1 MAEPKPFA
9 SLTSGLLARKGGAKP
24 AMRRQIL
31 GGFGGELSAMHGQDD
46 LGWNDMGDD
55 DVHYSDPMAIAGL
68 TPMPH
73 VVAVAQPQGYAE
85 APLPQVVEQRRDL
98 EERVAAPVMAPQAE
112 AEPVLQVEAERAPHV
127 EVEVIL
133 PAQAAPVAVTSAP
146 RVKAPVARGAL
157 HRAKAAFTLR
167 LDPARHLRL
176 RLTCAVGNRSAQQ
189 VVTQALDEFLER
201 QPDIEALAS
210 HLPGEA
216 LQ

>member
-31 GGFGGELSAMHGQDD
+31 GGFGSDLSVMPGQDD

-55 DVHYSDPMAIAGL
+55 DVHYSDPMAVVGL

-73 VVAVAQPQGYAE
+73 VAAVAAPQGYAE
-85 APLPQVVEQRRDL
+85 APLPQVVEQRRAL
-98 EERVAAPVMAPQAE
+98 EERVSAPVSAHVMAP
-112 AEPVLQVEAERAPHV
+112 PVEAAQTPPVAAEMILPAQ
-127 EVEVIL
+127 L
-133 PAQAAPVAVTSAP
+133 PAQAAPVAPTSAP
-146 RVKAPVARGAL
+146 RGKAPAARGAL
-157 HRAKAAFTLR
+157 RKGKAAFTLR